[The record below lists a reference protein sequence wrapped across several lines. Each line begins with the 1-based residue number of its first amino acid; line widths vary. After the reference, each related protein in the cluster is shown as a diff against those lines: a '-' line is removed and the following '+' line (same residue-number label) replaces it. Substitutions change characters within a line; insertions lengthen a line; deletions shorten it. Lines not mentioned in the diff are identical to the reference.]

1 MAFFQ
6 KKFVLNHLKSLII
19 LDDPWKKERMIIIII
34 ESN

>member
-6 KKFVLNHLKSLII
+6 KNSVLNHLKSLII
-19 LDDPWKKERMIIIII
+19 LDDPWKKKRMIIIIV